1 MQNETVDYDDEI
13 ITTLKEH
20 QINRSYWTHVNAK
33 GNLLAFIK
41 KGVFTSWPQMNA
53 SKLFTNVTKNAEK
66 W

>member
-13 ITTLKEH
+13 ITTLEEH

-33 GNLLAFIK
+33 GKLLSFIK
-41 KGVFTSWPQMNA
+41 KGVFTSWSQMNA
-53 SKLFTNVTKNAEK
+53 SKTFTNGTKSAKK